1 MGTYTNKGTNIVNG
15 PFFYCLF
22 EITPWLEHN
31 NLDFVLD
38 ALPFFARFQL

>member
-1 MGTYTNKGTNIVNG
+1 
-15 PFFYCLF
+15 LF

-38 ALPFFARFQL
+38 VLPFFAKFQLSKIHENS